1 MADSRVLI
9 IDEDEQRQSR
19 LAAVLEFVE
28 CRPEP
33 APALAELA
41 GDKTDRRQWMAIVVG
56 QVARRE
62 DLEAFLA
69 WLREDP
75 LHPPLLMLPEHHGR
89 AARERLGLDAD
100 SCWDIEYPARYVQI
114 SDLLSRAS
122 GQQIEDTFNRR
133 HKPVGGPTGQ
143 SEAIKR
149 VRHLIRQVAEF
160 DTTVLILGESGTGKE
175 VAARAIHDHSER
187 AAKPFVAINCGAIP
201 ADLLESELFGHEK
214 GSFTGAVSAR
224 QGRFEM
230 AEGGTLFLDEIGDIS
245 LPMQVKLLRIL
256 QEKCYERVGSNESRS
271 TDVRIIAATH
281 RDLEK
286 RIADGAFREDLFYRL
301 NVFPVEMPPL
311 RERLAD
317 LPALIEAI
325 TGTLDVAGGRPI
337 RFDEAA
343 LKVLS
348 AYPWPGNVREL
359 ANLVERMAVLHAG
372 QTITPAEL
380 PERYQPALP
389 AATEEA
395 AETVPERADPEPVL
409 GEPIDLREY
418 LAGVE
423 QRLIRRALGQANGV
437 VAHAAQLLGLRR
449 TTLVEKIRKFGIEVD

>member
-1 MADSRVLI
+1 
-9 IDEDEQRQSR
+9 
-19 LAAVLEFVE
+19 
-28 CRPEP
+28 
-33 APALAELA
+33 
-41 GDKTDRRQWMAIVVG
+41 
-56 QVARRE
+56 
-62 DLEAFLA
+62 
-69 WLREDP
+69 
-75 LHPPLLMLPEHHGR
+75 
-89 AARERLGLDAD
+89 
-100 SCWDIEYPARYVQI
+100 
-114 SDLLSRAS
+114 
-122 GQQIEDTFNRR
+122 
-133 HKPVGGPTGQ
+133 
-143 SEAIKR
+143 
-149 VRHLIRQVAEF
+149 
-160 DTTVLILGESGTGKE
+160 
-175 VAARAIHDHSER
+175 
-187 AAKPFVAINCGAIP
+187 
-201 ADLLESELFGHEK
+201 
-214 GSFTGAVSAR
+214 
-224 QGRFEM
+224 
-230 AEGGTLFLDEIGDIS
+230 
-245 LPMQVKLLRIL
+245 
-256 QEKCYERVGSNESRS
+256 
-271 TDVRIIAATH
+271 
-281 RDLEK
+281 
-286 RIADGAFREDLFYRL
+286 
-301 NVFPVEMPPL
+301 MPPL